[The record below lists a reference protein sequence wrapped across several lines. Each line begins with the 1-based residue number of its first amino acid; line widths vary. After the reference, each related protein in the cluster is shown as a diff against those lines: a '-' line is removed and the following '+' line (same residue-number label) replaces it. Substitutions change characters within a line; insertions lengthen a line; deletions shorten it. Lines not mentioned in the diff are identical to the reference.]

1 MTEEAQHALQQ
12 AEKKRLKEE
21 KKSGSSSKKQKTNGG
36 QANKVQPPAADTL
49 KNVGTAKPI
58 FIQPPNLSTDCVL
71 KDYQLEG
78 VRWLASLFENGVS
91 GILADGMLHCALFD
105 YFVPW
110 KCTIWKFSHQFSLH
124 FDAQR
129 WVWVKRF
136 NVWH

>member
-1 MTEEAQHALQQ
+1 MTEQAQRALQK

-21 KKSGSSSKKQKTNGG
+21 MKGGSISKKQKTNGG
-36 QANKVQPPAADTL
+36 QATKVQQPSTTDTA

-91 GILADGMLHCALFD
+91 GILADGM
-105 YFVPW
+105 YY
-110 KCTIWKFSHQFSLH
+110 
-124 FDAQR
+124 
-129 WVWVKRF
+129 
-136 NVWH
+136 